1 MSFLSFAMNFV
12 LLPPEMMAPQH
23 IHIDDYAYP
32 LPDDRIARYPLPQRD
47 RSKLLVYRGGQIG
60 ETVFNRLPDE
70 LPSDALLVFNNTRV
84 IRARLL
90 FHKTTGAQIELFCLE
105 PAEPADYAQ
114 IFQQTEQCSW
124 HCLIGNL
131 KKWKDGTLTRTVYL
145 GEESVRLTA
154 EREETHG
161 TSHLVTFRW
170 DDSRYTFAEVLE
182 AAGILPIPPYL
193 RRETEPTDL
202 QTYQTV
208 YSRIK
213 GSVAA
218 PTAGLHFTPKVLAE
232 LDARGIGREEVT
244 LHVGA
249 GTFKPVKSPTIGSHE
264 MHTEHFAVS
273 RRTIERLIT
282 ASGPV
287 IAVGTTSVRTLESL
301 YYLGARLSM
310 TGLTDHADLP
320 TVEQWTP
327 YTDEVPCISAREA
340 LQHLLDHLD
349 HQGVDRLVAATRIIL
364 APGYEFKIVR
374 GMITNFHQP
383 QSTLLLLVSAFVKGD
398 WKAIYDYALDHN
410 FRFLSYGDSSLLL

>member
-218 PTAGLHFTPKVLAE
+218 PTAGLHFRP
-232 LDARGIGREEVT
+232 RCW
-244 LHVGA
+244 
-249 GTFKPVKSPTIGSHE
+249 P
-264 MHTEHFAVS
+264 
-273 RRTIERLIT
+273 
-282 ASGPV
+282 
-287 IAVGTTSVRTLESL
+287 
-301 YYLGARLSM
+301 
-310 TGLTDHADLP
+310 
-320 TVEQWTP
+320 
-327 YTDEVPCISAREA
+327 
-340 LQHLLDHLD
+340 
-349 HQGVDRLVAATRIIL
+349 
-364 APGYEFKIVR
+364 
-374 GMITNFHQP
+374 N
-383 QSTLLLLVSAFVKGD
+383 
-398 WKAIYDYALDHN
+398 
-410 FRFLSYGDSSLLL
+410 

>member
-218 PTAGLHFTPKVLAE
+218 PTAGLHFTPEVLAE
-232 LDARGIGREEVT
+232 LDARGCQEPNDRIARNA
-244 LHVGA
+244 HGA
-249 GTFKPVKSPTIGSHE
+249 FRRQSPDN
-264 MHTEHFAVS
+264 
-273 RRTIERLIT
+273 RTPHNRVR
-282 ASGPV
+282 ACNCCRYY
-287 IAVGTTSVRTLESL
+287 VGTHTRKPLLPRRPTLND
-301 YYLGARLSM
+301 R
-310 TGLTDHADLP
+310 ADRP
-320 TVEQWTP
+320 RQP
-327 YTDEVPCISAREA
+327 S
-340 LQHLLDHLD
+340 
-349 HQGVDRLVAATRIIL
+349 DR
-364 APGYEFKIVR
+364 
-374 GMITNFHQP
+374 
-383 QSTLLLLVSAFVKGD
+383 
-398 WKAIYDYALDHN
+398 
-410 FRFLSYGDSSLLL
+410 

>member
-218 PTAGLHFTPKVLAE
+218 PTAGLHFTPEVLAE

-244 LHVGA
+244 LHVG
-249 GTFKPVKSPTIGSHE
+249 E
-264 MHTEHFAVS
+264 
-273 RRTIERLIT
+273 
-282 ASGPV
+282 
-287 IAVGTTSVRTLESL
+287 
-301 YYLGARLSM
+301 
-310 TGLTDHADLP
+310 
-320 TVEQWTP
+320 
-327 YTDEVPCISAREA
+327 
-340 LQHLLDHLD
+340 
-349 HQGVDRLVAATRIIL
+349 
-364 APGYEFKIVR
+364 
-374 GMITNFHQP
+374 
-383 QSTLLLLVSAFVKGD
+383 
-398 WKAIYDYALDHN
+398 
-410 FRFLSYGDSSLLL
+410 